1 MRPDW
6 VLMLLIV
13 IVTCSTFML
22 HRHLPETPVHQKPT
36 TVYYVKI
43 TSNAA
48 STYDNIVHPY
58 TNVTTECKNTF
69 KNIKGLTP
77 NDIKRLTPEWC
88 TFIAFLNQCEHSH
101 RTLCVYHEDPLYVP
115 FHTIQ
120 HIIDSYKFH
129 TPALRL
135 SIRGKLMVFQTNLLH
150 IIVNT
155 IRRRGIICRI

>member
-1 MRPDW
+1 MIILFIPIQQLQKN
-6 VLMLLIV
+6 VK
-13 IVTCSTFML
+13 
-22 HRHLPETPVHQKPT
+22 TP
-36 TVYYVKI
+36 
-43 TSNAA
+43 
-48 STYDNIVHPY
+48 
-58 TNVTTECKNTF
+58 F
-69 KNIKGLTP
+69 KNIKG
-77 NDIKRLTPEWC
+77 LTPEWC
-88 TFIAFLNQCEHSH
+88 TFIAFLKQCEHSH

-155 IRRRGIICRI
+155 IRRHGIMLDMNTFLDNNGLVTIRTPLFGSHLPPAKACKACCKTCYKARKACKKLLYFGIKRL